1 MTDFQPGARVWL
13 ASDDEYPFRLGT
25 VVAPPKSLDPASRRV
40 HVEADGSET
49 TALASELLAA
59 NPEIQDDCDDIGR
72 LSHLNEA
79 ALLHLVASRYRAR
92 QIYTRAGPVLVAFNP
107 FTRVPS
113 LYGAEQLARYE
124 ESAMSDTSA
133 ALAPHVYE
141 VAAAAY
147 GSLRVRGRS
156 QSVIING
163 ESGAGKT
170 ETTKII
176 LRFLTHAAGGG
187 GEELARRIHESSPV
201 LEAFGNCKTLRND
214 NSSRFGKFLRLHFT
228 SGGALCGGSV
238 ERYLLEKSRVVQQ
251 EPGERSFHAFY
262 HLCAGASDAERAR
275 LQLRNPKEAAAAFAL
290 LTAGEC
296 VTVAAIDD
304 VALHAEASAA
314 LDSLHAQ
321 AGAAADVPQ
330 LWALLAGVLHLGNVR
345 FEADEGSGVAVGGGA
360 VARLADDAKYAAAAA
375 AALLGVEAGAL
386 LRALAKRTISAGGE
400 EMELD
405 KSAAEAAA
413 SRDALAKAIYE
424 RLFDRLVAVVN
435 DCLGGAP
442 AGAVGSIGLL
452 DIFGSEV
459 FETNSFEQL
468 LINFANEK
476 LQSHF
481 TATAIGLVQQ
491 EYARE
496 GIDVARIEYTDNAP
510 VVALLE
516 GKPLSLLGLLDDQ
529 CLQAGATDAS
539 FVRLLFSEFDSHA
552 ALGRARPGAADAS
565 FVVQHFAGAV
575 TYTGASFLAKNK
587 DALFGELPALMR
599 ASSHALA
606 RTLFAEGRSGG
617 GGGGGAGGG
626 GKSPGPVRRR
636 KGAARPKATQFVSVG
651 AQFRTSMDVL
661 LSTLGASQSHFIRC
675 IKPNDA
681 RAPFTLEPQTAR
693 TQLRSCGVLE
703 AVRVSQAGFPT
714 RVAFAELV
722 ARYGVLLPPAAAASA
737 RDQPGGRRGS
747 TAAAASGG
755 DALKALAVQLLAT
768 LGLTGDGDEPD
779 YLLGRTLAFL
789 RSGVLA
795 RAEEA
800 RGRHLGKCFAR
811 LQARRRARPAAAA
824 FRAARK
830 AAARLQARARGAAAR
845 RRTAVVRAEA
855 AARRAEETA
864 RREAAAAAAAAAA
877 AEAAAAE
884 TEAEAAERE
893 AAEAAAAKEAAA
905 EAAAAAA
912 AKEQAAAEAA
922 ASAAAAT
929 EEVAS
934 YRDQLAE
941 MRAALDEER
950 ALRLAAEEQ
959 TEKLELEVAS
969 LEEAQEESGEQMEE
983 YEEEIVRLEDEWEAE
998 ADELARTRT
1007 RLAAAD
1013 DERLRLLQEVK
1024 HLRSM
1029 LRERDAELHRSV
1041 QETTALKV
1049 RLAEAGLDT
1058 IDVGTPRGSA
1068 EPAAITKK
1076 SRSWFSPK

>member
-1 MTDFQPGARVWL
+1 
-13 ASDDEYPFRLGT
+13 
-25 VVAPPKSLDPASRRV
+25 
-40 HVEADGSET
+40 
-49 TALASELLAA
+49 
-59 NPEIQDDCDDIGR
+59 
-72 LSHLNEA
+72 
-79 ALLHLVASRYRAR
+79 
-92 QIYTRAGPVLVAFNP
+92 
-107 FTRVPS
+107 
-113 LYGAEQLARYE
+113 
-124 ESAMSDTSA
+124 MSDTSA

-275 LQLRNPKEAAAAFAL
+275 LQLRPKEAAAAFAL

-296 VTVAAIDD
+296 VAVAAIDD

-360 VARLADDAKYAAAAA
+360 VARLADDAKHAAAAA

-424 RLFDRLVAVVN
+424 RIFDRLVAVVN

-575 TYTGASFLAKNK
+575 TYTGASVPRKEQGR
-587 DALFGELPALMR
+587 ALP
-599 ASSHALA
+599 
-606 RTLFAEGRSGG
+606 
-617 GGGGGAGGG
+617 
-626 GKSPGPVRRR
+626 
-636 KGAARPKATQFVSVG
+636 GAARA
-651 AQFRTSMDVL
+651 
-661 LSTLGASQSHFIRC
+661 
-675 IKPNDA
+675 DA
-681 RAPFTLEPQTAR
+681 R
-693 TQLRSCGVLE
+693 
-703 AVRVSQAGFPT
+703 
-714 RVAFAELV
+714 LV
-722 ARYGVLLPPAAAASA
+722 PR
-737 RDQPGGRRGS
+737 
-747 TAAAASGG
+747 
-755 DALKALAVQLLAT
+755 
-768 LGLTGDGDEPD
+768 
-779 YLLGRTLAFL
+779 
-789 RSGVLA
+789 A
-795 RAEEA
+795 RA
-800 RGRHLGKCFAR
+800 H
-811 LQARRRARPAAAA
+811 P
-824 FRAARK
+824 
-830 AAARLQARARGAAAR
+830 
-845 RRTAVVRAEA
+845 
-855 AARRAEETA
+855 
-864 RREAAAAAAAAAA
+864 
-877 AEAAAAE
+877 
-884 TEAEAAERE
+884 
-893 AAEAAAAKEAAA
+893 
-905 EAAAAAA
+905 
-912 AKEQAAAEAA
+912 
-922 ASAAAAT
+922 
-929 EEVAS
+929 
-934 YRDQLAE
+934 
-941 MRAALDEER
+941 
-950 ALRLAAEEQ
+950 LR
-959 TEKLELEVAS
+959 
-969 LEEAQEESGEQMEE
+969 
-983 YEEEIVRLEDEWEAE
+983 
-998 ADELARTRT
+998 
-1007 RLAAAD
+1007 
-1013 DERLRLLQEVK
+1013 
-1024 HLRSM
+1024 
-1029 LRERDAELHRSV
+1029 
-1041 QETTALKV
+1041 
-1049 RLAEAGLDT
+1049 
-1058 IDVGTPRGSA
+1058 
-1068 EPAAITKK
+1068 
-1076 SRSWFSPK
+1076 